1 MEIREAGMLPVSTG
15 GQTARFRRPAR
26 RVERRPARL
35 LDETHLE
42 RMLWGK
48 GTCVKSSGVGCR
60 TPGVAAVIEARSLI
74 AIDFWYQGL

>member
-1 MEIREAGMLPVSTG
+1 MEIGEAGMVPVRTG

-26 RVERRPARL
+26 RMGGDPARL
-35 LDETHLE
+35 LDETQLE
-42 RMLWGK
+42 PVLWGK
-48 GTCVKSSGVGCR
+48 GTCVKSSRVGCR